1 MVRVIEGKIIERI
14 GQKTKITSSLPDARV
29 IEGSSYRG

>member
-1 MVRVIEGKIIERI
+1 MVRVIEGKIIEMI
-14 GQKTKITSSLPDARV
+14 GQKTKITSSWRNARV